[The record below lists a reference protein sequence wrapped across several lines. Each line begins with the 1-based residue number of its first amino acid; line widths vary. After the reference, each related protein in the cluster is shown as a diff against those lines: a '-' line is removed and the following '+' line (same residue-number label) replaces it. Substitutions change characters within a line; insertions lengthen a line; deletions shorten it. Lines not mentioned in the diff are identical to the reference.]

1 MVPPAL
7 MLPAARGLCFRGS
20 AVDQRTLT
28 VLQRSQRLT
37 SRNRY
42 QDLEVVEQV
51 FSLRRR
57 LHLFEIHVAHNASVL
72 AQLAIL
78 RHEVVDLHLAQLGDD
93 LVGVVAARRLDRFKV
108 MSHLGAETGL
118 GVGRRHAVRF
128 RAMRHT

>member
-1 MVPPAL
+1 MVPLAL

-37 SRNRY
+37 GRNRY

-72 AQLAIL
+72 AQLDL
-78 RHEVVDLHLAQLGDD
+78 RHEVVDLHLAQWRRP
-93 LVGVVAARRLDRFKV
+93 VGVVAAGGWIASR
-108 MSHLGAETGL
+108 
-118 GVGRRHAVRF
+118 
-128 RAMRHT
+128 